1 MRRIALTGGIACG
14 KSLFCEGLKEE
25 GIAVLDADDVTHRL
39 EACGGA
45 AVEPLVRIFGNGI
58 LTEDGSIDRKRLGK
72 MVFASKE
79 ARAAVNAVLHPLV
92 KAEIARWVSEE
103 IPGENRIRVAVI
115 PLLFECGW
123 EDDWDTI
130 LCLTSSEENQVKRLM
145 QTRGHSETEARQRI
159 ASQMPVAEKA
169 ARSQLV
175 ICNDADKASL
185 REAAKR
191 TAEELSASSCA

>member
-25 GIAVLDADDVTHRL
+25 GIEVLDADAVTHRL
-39 EACGGA
+39 ESPGGL
-45 AVEPLVRIFGNGI
+45 AVEPLVKLFGREI
-58 LTEDGSIDRKRLGK
+58 LADDGSIDRKRLGK
-72 MVFASKE
+72 KVFASEE
-79 ARAAVNAVLHPLV
+79 ARVAVNAVLHPLV

-103 IPGENRIRVAVI
+103 TPGENKIRVAVI

-123 EDDWDTI
+123 ENEWDTI

-145 QTRGHSETEARQRI
+145 QTRGHSEKEARQRI

-169 ARSQLV
+169 ARSHFV
-175 ICNDADKASL
+175 ISNDADKDSL

-191 TAEELSASSCA
+191 TADWLTSQAG

>member
-25 GIAVLDADDVTHRL
+25 GIEVLDADAVTHRL
-39 EACGGA
+39 ESPGGL
-45 AVEPLVRIFGNGI
+45 AVEPLVKLFGREI
-58 LTEDGSIDRKRLGK
+58 LADDGSIDRKRLGK
-72 MVFASKE
+72 KVFASEE
-79 ARAAVNAVLHPLV
+79 ARVAVNAVLHPLV

-103 IPGENRIRVAVI
+103 TPGENKIRVAVI

-123 EDDWDTI
+123 EDEWDTI

-169 ARSQLV
+169 ARSHFV
-175 ICNDADKASL
+175 ISNDADKDSL

-191 TAEELSASSCA
+191 TAVWLKSQTG